1 MPKPGLDSPCSIA
14 RTLAVVGERWTF
26 LILRDAFIGVTR
38 FADFRA
44 SLGIAPDVLADRLT
58 RLTEYGVL
66 AREDYREPGRRV
78 RQEYRLT
85 PAGQDLKVVLAG
97 LQQWGDQYL
106 PRAGGPTVLRRS
118 HRDGRPL
125 HVGFIDDCDRAI
137 PDAEADL
144 VPASS
149 AGYLR

>member
-14 RTLAVVGERWTF
+14 RTLSVVGERWTF

-44 SLGIAPDVLADRLT
+44 SLGIAPDVLADRLA
-58 RLTEYGVL
+58 RLVEHGVL
-66 AREDYREPGRRV
+66 ARGDYQEPGRRV

-85 PAGQDLKVVLAG
+85 PAGQDLKVVMAG

-106 PRAGGPTVLRRS
+106 PRAGG
-118 HRDGRPL
+118 RPCC
-125 HVGFIDDCDRAI
+125 GAATAMGARCTS
-137 PDAEADL
+137 
-144 VPASS
+144 ASS
-149 AGYLR
+149 TTATGPSPTPRRT